1 MKENHQKNTK
11 TRSKPAHTPEGRE
24 NQLIALAYDKVE
36 ERILSNQAS
45 AQELVHFLRLGTE
58 KAKLEKEK
66 LEIDKQLAEA
76 KIKSLGSD
84 EELKQLTK
92 EALTAFS
99 TYRSSADD

>member
-1 MKENHQKNTK
+1 MKENHQKTK
-11 TRSKPAHTPEGRE
+11 RSRANPAYTPEGRE

-36 ERILSNQAS
+36 ERIQNNQAS

-66 LEIDKQLAEA
+66 LEIDKKLAEA

-84 EELKQLTK
+84 EELKDITK
-92 EALTAFS
+92 KALTAFS
-99 TYRSSADD
+99 SYKSSSDD

>member
-1 MKENHQKNTK
+1 MKENHQNTK
-11 TRSKPAHTPEGRE
+11 RSRANPAYTPEGRE

-36 ERILSNQAS
+36 ERIQKNQAS

-66 LEIDKQLAEA
+66 LEIDKKLAEA

-84 EELKQLTK
+84 EELKDITK
-92 EALTAFS
+92 KALIAFS
-99 TYRSSADD
+99 SYKSSSDD